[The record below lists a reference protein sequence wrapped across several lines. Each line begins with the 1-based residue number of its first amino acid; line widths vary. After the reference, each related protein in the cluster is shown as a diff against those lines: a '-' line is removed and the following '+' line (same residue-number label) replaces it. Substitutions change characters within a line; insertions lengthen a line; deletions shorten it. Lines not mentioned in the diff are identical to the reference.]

1 MQIQFIKIETSI
13 TTYHI
18 KNGFSQSH
26 WWIFFDS
33 HICNKVKN
41 RNSNDWKSKV
51 QSLTIARRSALSIKQ
66 FFRQFYVLF
75 STLYPN
81 WWRQSFIVIA
91 GEHQIALDIVR
102 DEFCFHCYR
111 RKKCNKTTSCYEHF
125 TFYDFVHGKYLQR
138 SNFAIYAILNH
149 YLSNVFVYLCY
160 LSAKYAYHLPPLVQQ
175 LLEVHSLLLS
185 WLTR

>member
-1 MQIQFIKIETSI
+1 M
-13 TTYHI
+13 YHI

-26 WWIFFDS
+26 WWILFDS
-33 HICNKVKN
+33 HIWNKVKN
-41 RNSNDWKSKV
+41 RNSNDSKV

-81 WWRQSFIVIA
+81 WWRQSVIVIA
-91 GEHQIALDIVR
+91 GEHQITLDIVR

-111 RKKCNKTTSCYEHF
+111 RKKCKKTRDIMLRAF

-138 SNFAIYAILNH
+138 SNLADLRYIKSLLKRCRVSFWKCR
-149 YLSNVFVYLCY
+149 YLCY
-160 LSAKYAYHLPPLVQQ
+160 PSAKYAYHLPPLVQQ
-175 LLEVHSLLLS
+175 LLEVHSLLLF
-185 WLTR
+185 WLSR